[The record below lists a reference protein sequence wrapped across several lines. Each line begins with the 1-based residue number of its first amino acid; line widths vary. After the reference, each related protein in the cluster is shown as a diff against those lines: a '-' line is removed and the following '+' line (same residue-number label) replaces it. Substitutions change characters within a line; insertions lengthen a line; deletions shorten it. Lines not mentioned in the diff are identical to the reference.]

1 MSKLLKNQT
10 NLFVIILVA
19 VVAISAG
26 WYSIIYGKYKDTNEK
41 LSSQLKS
48 QLSKSNKATD
58 ILSQLDNVKSKW
70 VNSNDR
76 FELLISKIPDISER
90 KRINNVIFGI
100 IKDSEIPVTVWNPSE
115 FAIDEKIIFIPDTEE
130 EVKISKFPIDI
141 EIICTFQDFGVLLEK
156 FRSHE
161 DRLAVSN
168 LNIIEKGWTE
178 RQTVNFVLYSYFQTS
193 MTLKAVNKLSLIHI

>member
-1 MSKLLKNQT
+1 MNKLLKNQT
-10 NLFVIILVA
+10 NLFVIILVV

-70 VNSNDR
+70 VSSNNR

-193 MTLKAVNKLSLIHI
+193 MTLKAVNK

>member
-1 MSKLLKNQT
+1 MCVLINKLLKNQT
-10 NLFVIILVA
+10 NLLVIILVV

-70 VNSNDR
+70 VSSNDR

-100 IKDSEIPVTVWNPSE
+100 IKNSEIPVTVWNPSE

-130 EVKISKFPIDI
+130 EVKVSKFPIDI

-193 MTLKAVNKLSLIHI
+193 MTLKAVNK

>member
-1 MSKLLKNQT
+1 MNKLLKNQT
-10 NLFVIILVA
+10 NLFAIILVV

-26 WYSIIYGKYKDTNEK
+26 WYSIIYGKYKDRNEK

-70 VNSNDR
+70 VSSNDR

-100 IKDSEIPVTVWNPSE
+100 IKNSEIPVTVWNPSE

-193 MTLKAVNKLSLIHI
+193 MTLKAVNK

>member
-1 MSKLLKNQT
+1 MNKLLKNQF
-10 NLFVIILVA
+10 NLLAIILTLS
-19 VVAISAG
+19 VVVSAG
-26 WYSIIYGKYKDTNEK
+26 WYILLYGKYKSTNEK

-70 VNSNDR
+70 VSSNDR

-100 IKDSEIPVTVWNPSE
+100 IKNSEIPVTVWNPSG

-130 EVKISKFPIDI
+130 ELKISKFPIDI

-178 RQTVNFVLYSYFQTS
+178 RQTVKFVLYSYFQTS
-193 MTLKAVNKLSLIHI
+193 MTLKAVDK

>member
-1 MSKLLKNQT
+1 MNKLLKNQT
-10 NLFVIILVA
+10 NLLVIILVV

-48 QLSKSNKATD
+48 QLLKSNKATD

-100 IKDSEIPVTVWNPSE
+100 IKNSEIPVTVWNTSE

-130 EVKISKFPIDI
+130 ELKISKFPIDI

-193 MTLKAVNKLSLIHI
+193 MTLKAVNK

>member
-1 MSKLLKNQT
+1 MNKLLKNQT
-10 NLFVIILVA
+10 NLFVIILVV

-70 VNSNDR
+70 VSSNDK
-76 FELLISKIPDISER
+76 FESLISKIPDISER

-100 IKDSEIPVTVWNPSE
+100 IKDSDIPVTVWNPSE

-193 MTLKAVNKLSLIHI
+193 MTLKAVNK

>member
-1 MSKLLKNQT
+1 MNKLLKNQT
-10 NLFVIILVA
+10 NLFAIMLVV

-26 WYSIIYGKYKDTNEK
+26 WYVLIYGKYKGTNEK
-41 LSSQLKS
+41 LSTQLKS

-70 VNSNDR
+70 VSSNDR

-100 IKDSEIPVTVWNPSE
+100 IKNSEIPVTVWNPSE

-130 EVKISKFPIDI
+130 ELKISKFPIDI

-156 FRSHE
+156 FRAHE

-193 MTLKAVNKLSLIHI
+193 MTLKAVDK

>member
-1 MSKLLKNQT
+1 MNKLLKNQT
-10 NLFVIILVA
+10 NLFVIILVV

-26 WYSIIYGKYKDTNEK
+26 WYVLIYGKYKGTNEK
-41 LSSQLKS
+41 LSTQLKS

-70 VNSNDR
+70 VSSNDR

-100 IKDSEIPVTVWNPSE
+100 IKNSEIPVTVWNPSE

-130 EVKISKFPIDI
+130 ELKISKFPIDI

-156 FRSHE
+156 FRAHE

-193 MTLKAVNKLSLIHI
+193 MTLKAVDK

>member
-1 MSKLLKNQT
+1 MNKLLKNQT
-10 NLFVIILVA
+10 NLFVIILVSI
-19 VVAISAG
+19 VAISAG

-70 VNSNDR
+70 VSSNDR

-100 IKDSEIPVTVWNPSE
+100 IKNSEIPVTVWNPSE

-130 EVKISKFPIDI
+130 ELKISKFPIDI

-193 MTLKAVNKLSLIHI
+193 MTLKAVDK

>member
-1 MSKLLKNQT
+1 MNKLLKNQT
-10 NLFVIILVA
+10 NLFVIILVSI
-19 VVAISAG
+19 VAISAG

-58 ILSQLDNVKSKW
+58 ILSQLDKVKSKW
-70 VNSNDR
+70 VSSNDR

-100 IKDSEIPVTVWNPSE
+100 IKNSEIPVTVWNPSE

-130 EVKISKFPIDI
+130 ELKISKFPIDI

-193 MTLKAVNKLSLIHI
+193 MTLKAVNK

>member
-1 MSKLLKNQT
+1 MNKLLKNQT
-10 NLFVIILVA
+10 NLFVIILVV

-26 WYSIIYGKYKDTNEK
+26 WYSIIYGKYKDTNET

-70 VNSNDR
+70 VSSNDR

-100 IKDSEIPVTVWNPSE
+100 IKNSEIPVTVWNPSE

-130 EVKISKFPIDI
+130 EVKVSKFPIDI

-193 MTLKAVNKLSLIHI
+193 MTLKAVNK

>member
-1 MSKLLKNQT
+1 MNKLLKNQT
-10 NLFVIILVA
+10 NLFVIILVV

-76 FELLISKIPDISER
+76 FELLISKIPYISER

-193 MTLKAVNKLSLIHI
+193 MTLKAVNK

>member
-1 MSKLLKNQT
+1 MNKLLKNQT
-10 NLFVIILVA
+10 NLFVIILVV

-58 ILSQLDNVKSKW
+58 ILSQLDNVKSKL

-193 MTLKAVNKLSLIHI
+193 MTLKAVNK

>member
-1 MSKLLKNQT
+1 MNKLLKNQT
-10 NLFVIILVA
+10 NLFVIILVV

-26 WYSIIYGKYKDTNEK
+26 WYVLIYGKYKDTNEK

-48 QLSKSNKATD
+48 QLSKSNRATD

-70 VNSNDR
+70 VSSNDR

-100 IKDSEIPVTVWNPSE
+100 IKNSEIPVTVWNPSE

-130 EVKISKFPIDI
+130 ELKISKFPIDI

-156 FRSHE
+156 FRAHE

-193 MTLKAVNKLSLIHI
+193 MTLKAVDK

>member
-1 MSKLLKNQT
+1 MNKLLKNQT
-10 NLFVIILVA
+10 NLFVIILVV
-19 VVAISAG
+19 VVAVSAG

-70 VNSNDR
+70 VSSNDR

-130 EVKISKFPIDI
+130 ELKVSKFPIDI
-141 EIICTFQDFGVLLEK
+141 EIICTFQDFGVLLER

-193 MTLKAVNKLSLIHI
+193 MTLKAVNK

>member
-1 MSKLLKNQT
+1 MNKLLKNQT
-10 NLFVIILVA
+10 NLFVIILV
-19 VVAISAG
+19 VVLAISAG

-70 VNSNDR
+70 VSSNDR

-100 IKDSEIPVTVWNPSE
+100 IKNSEIPVTVWNPSE
-115 FAIDEKIIFIPDTEE
+115 FVIDEKIIFIPDTEE
-130 EVKISKFPIDI
+130 ELKISKFPIDI

-168 LNIIEKGWTE
+168 LNVIEKGWTE

-193 MTLKAVNKLSLIHI
+193 MTLKAVNK

>member
-1 MSKLLKNQT
+1 MNKLLKNQT
-10 NLFVIILVA
+10 NLFAIILVV

-70 VNSNDR
+70 VSSNDR

-193 MTLKAVNKLSLIHI
+193 MTLKAVNK

>member
-1 MSKLLKNQT
+1 MNKLLKNQT
-10 NLFVIILVA
+10 NLFVIILVV
-19 VVAISAG
+19 VVAVSAG

-70 VNSNDR
+70 VSSNDR

-193 MTLKAVNKLSLIHI
+193 MTLKAVNK

>member
-1 MSKLLKNQT
+1 MNKLLKNQT
-10 NLFVIILVA
+10 NLFAIILVV

-70 VNSNDR
+70 VSSNDR

-130 EVKISKFPIDI
+130 EVKFLNFQLILKSSVRSKI
-141 EIICTFQDFGVLLEK
+141 LE
-156 FRSHE
+156 F
-161 DRLAVSN
+161 
-168 LNIIEKGWTE
+168 
-178 RQTVNFVLYSYFQTS
+178 Y
-193 MTLKAVNKLSLIHI
+193 

>member
-1 MSKLLKNQT
+1 MNKLLKNQT
-10 NLFVIILVA
+10 NLFAIILVV

-48 QLSKSNKATD
+48 QLSKFNKATD

-70 VNSNDR
+70 ASSNDR

-193 MTLKAVNKLSLIHI
+193 MTLKAVNK

>member
-1 MSKLLKNQT
+1 MNKLLKNQT
-10 NLFVIILVA
+10 NLFVIILVV
-19 VVAISAG
+19 VVAVSAG

-70 VNSNDR
+70 VSSNDK
-76 FELLISKIPDISER
+76 FESLISKIPDISER

-193 MTLKAVNKLSLIHI
+193 MTLKAVNK

>member
-1 MSKLLKNQT
+1 MNKLLKNQT
-10 NLFVIILVA
+10 NLFVIILVV

-130 EVKISKFPIDI
+130 ELKISKFPIDI

-193 MTLKAVNKLSLIHI
+193 MTLKAVNK

>member
-1 MSKLLKNQT
+1 MNKLLKNQT
-10 NLFVIILVA
+10 NLLVIILVV
-19 VVAISAG
+19 VVAISGG

-48 QLSKSNKATD
+48 QLLKSNKATD
-58 ILSQLDNVKSKW
+58 ILSQLDNIKSKW

-100 IKDSEIPVTVWNPSE
+100 IKNSEIPVTVWNPSE

-130 EVKISKFPIDI
+130 ELKISKFPIDI

-193 MTLKAVNKLSLIHI
+193 MTLKAVNK

>member
-1 MSKLLKNQT
+1 MNKLLKNQT
-10 NLFVIILVA
+10 NLFVIILVV

-48 QLSKSNKATD
+48 QLLKSNKATD

-70 VNSNDR
+70 VSSNDR

-100 IKDSEIPVTVWNPSE
+100 IKNSEIPVTVWNPSE
-115 FAIDEKIIFIPDTEE
+115 FAIDEKKIFIPDTEE
-130 EVKISKFPIDI
+130 EVKVSKFPIDI

-156 FRSHE
+156 FRSNE

-193 MTLKAVNKLSLIHI
+193 MTLKAVNK

>member
-1 MSKLLKNQT
+1 MNKILKNQT
-10 NLFVIILVA
+10 NLFVIILV
-19 VVAISAG
+19 VIVAISAG
-26 WYSIIYGKYKDTNEK
+26 WYLLIYGKYKDTNEK

-70 VNSNDR
+70 VSSNDR

-100 IKDSEIPVTVWNPSE
+100 IKNSEIPVTVWNPSE

-130 EVKISKFPIDI
+130 ELKISKFPIDI

-193 MTLKAVNKLSLIHI
+193 MTLKAVDK

>member
-1 MSKLLKNQT
+1 MNKLLKNQT
-10 NLFVIILVA
+10 NLFAIILVV

-26 WYSIIYGKYKDTNEK
+26 WYSIIYGNYKDTNEK

-100 IKDSEIPVTVWNPSE
+100 IKNSEIPVTVWNPSE

-193 MTLKAVNKLSLIHI
+193 MTLKAVNK

>member
-1 MSKLLKNQT
+1 MNKLLKNQT
-10 NLFVIILVA
+10 NLFAIILVV

-26 WYSIIYGKYKDTNEK
+26 WYVLIYGKYKDTNEK

-48 QLSKSNKATD
+48 QLSKSNKAMD

-100 IKDSEIPVTVWNPSE
+100 IKNSEIPVTVWNPSE

-130 EVKISKFPIDI
+130 ELKISKFPIDI

-193 MTLKAVNKLSLIHI
+193 MTLKAVDK

>member
-1 MSKLLKNQT
+1 M
-10 NLFVIILVA
+10 
-19 VVAISAG
+19 AISAG

-48 QLSKSNKATD
+48 QLLKSNKATD

-100 IKDSEIPVTVWNPSE
+100 IKNSEIPVTVWNPSE

-141 EIICTFQDFGVLLEK
+141 EIICTVQDFGVLLEK

-193 MTLKAVNKLSLIHI
+193 MTLKAVNK

>member
-1 MSKLLKNQT
+1 MNKLLKNQT
-10 NLFVIILVA
+10 NLFAIILIV

-70 VNSNDR
+70 VSSNNR

-193 MTLKAVNKLSLIHI
+193 MTLKAVNK

>member
-1 MSKLLKNQT
+1 MNKLLKNQT
-10 NLFVIILVA
+10 NLFVIILV
-19 VVAISAG
+19 VIVAISAG

-70 VNSNDR
+70 VSSNDR

-193 MTLKAVNKLSLIHI
+193 MTLKAVNK

>member
-1 MSKLLKNQT
+1 MNKLLKNQT
-10 NLFVIILVA
+10 NLFAIILVF

-70 VNSNDR
+70 VSSNDR

-193 MTLKAVNKLSLIHI
+193 MTLKAVNK

>member
-1 MSKLLKNQT
+1 MNKLLKNQT
-10 NLFVIILVA
+10 NLFVIILVV

-41 LSSQLKS
+41 LSFQLKS

-70 VNSNDR
+70 VSSNDR

-100 IKDSEIPVTVWNPSE
+100 IKNSEIPVTVWNPSE

-193 MTLKAVNKLSLIHI
+193 MTLKAVNK

>member
-1 MSKLLKNQT
+1 MNKLLKNQT
-10 NLFVIILVA
+10 NLFVIILVV

-70 VNSNDR
+70 VSSNDR

-100 IKDSEIPVTVWNPSE
+100 IKNSEIPVTVWNPSE

-130 EVKISKFPIDI
+130 EVKVSKFPIDI

-193 MTLKAVNKLSLIHI
+193 MTLKAVNK

>member
-1 MSKLLKNQT
+1 MNKLLKNQT
-10 NLFVIILVA
+10 NLFVIILVV

-26 WYSIIYGKYKDTNEK
+26 WYAIIYGKYKNTNEK

-58 ILSQLDNVKSKW
+58 ILSQLDNVNSKW
-70 VNSNDR
+70 VSSNNR

-100 IKDSEIPVTVWNPSE
+100 IKNSEIPVTVWNPSE

-130 EVKISKFPIDI
+130 EVKVSKFPIDI

-193 MTLKAVNKLSLIHI
+193 MTLKAVNK

>member
-1 MSKLLKNQT
+1 MNKLLKNQT
-10 NLFVIILVA
+10 NLFVIILVV
-19 VVAISAG
+19 VVAVSAG

-100 IKDSEIPVTVWNPSE
+100 IKNSEIPVTVWNPSE

-193 MTLKAVNKLSLIHI
+193 MTLKAVNK

>member
-1 MSKLLKNQT
+1 MNMLLKNQT
-10 NLFVIILVA
+10 NLFVIILVVVMA
-19 VVAISAG
+19 VSAG
-26 WYSIIYGKYKDTNEK
+26 WYLIIYGKYKDTNEK

-193 MTLKAVNKLSLIHI
+193 MTLKAVNK

>member
-1 MSKLLKNQT
+1 MNKLLKNQT
-10 NLFVIILVA
+10 NLFVIILVV

-26 WYSIIYGKYKDTNEK
+26 WYSIIYGKYKDINEK

-70 VNSNDR
+70 VSSNDR

-193 MTLKAVNKLSLIHI
+193 MTLKAVNK

>member
-1 MSKLLKNQT
+1 MNKLLKNQT
-10 NLFVIILVA
+10 NLFVIILVV

-26 WYSIIYGKYKDTNEK
+26 WYVLIYGKYKDTNEK
-41 LSSQLKS
+41 LSSQLRS

-70 VNSNDR
+70 VSSNDR

-100 IKDSEIPVTVWNPSE
+100 IKNSEIPVTVWNPSE

-130 EVKISKFPIDI
+130 ELKISKFPIDI

-193 MTLKAVNKLSLIHI
+193 MTLKAVDK